1 MNNNITDWND
11 YYNKKYKKINKEELE
26 NDNLYEKTMDNH
38 HINQRNNIILSIGP
52 SGSGKT
58 TGIVDFIIR
67 TKDKKNEIPFYT
79 ITYFTASTSDEGL
92 IKLLRELIPSII
104 VIDEVEDLPRLEN
117 VKKDNTYNKNL
128 KNIIIFD
135 DIANLNKKQKDIIN
149 NWSNSG
155 RKLFS
160 HLVFIAQNV
169 IDVPTTIRRNANYI
183 FLYKSNELST
193 VKYVLKKYNIYNI
206 DEDQLFEWYK
216 EATQEKG
223 QMLLLDLT
231 VGSKYKIRHNF
242 LDVLY

>member
-1 MNNNITDWND
+1 MLLEIHQSIK
-11 YYNKKYKKINKEELE
+11 NKLNYFYEMHKIP
-26 NDNLYEKTMDNH
+26 
-38 HINQRNNIILSIGP
+38 NIIFHGP

-67 TKDKKNEIPFYT
+67 TKDKNNEIPFYT

-135 DIANLNKKQKDIIN
+135 DIANLNKKNKDILN

-155 RKLFS
+155 RKIFS
-160 HLVFIAQNV
+160 HMFFIAQNV
-169 IDVPTTIRRNANYI
+169 IDIPTTIRRNANYV

-206 DEDQLFEWYK
+206 DENQLFEWYN
-216 EATQEKG
+216 EATKNKG
-223 QMLLLDLT
+223 DLLMLDLSI
-231 VGSKYKIRHNF
+231 GSKYKIRHNF
-242 LDVLY
+242 LDVFY